1 MSDLITKIASDST
14 NGIYTTKYG
23 FAPIGPDH
31 HCGEGSICE
40 GYSLRG
46 ELQMIT
52 TPTGVNTLEL
62 MATVKGAQEFK
73 KTSIFGVGW
82 ALEYGKEKKQTEAY
96 FAMWSWQQNLMRNG
110 WANMNV
116 KTNLSLDKVKEDP
129 RAAQTTMIPEK
140 VQTWVPTV
148 TKHLGKDLQVGATRN
163 LN

>member
-1 MSDLITKIASDST
+1 
-14 NGIYTTKYG
+14 
-23 FAPIGPDH
+23 
-31 HCGEGSICE
+31 
-40 GYSLRG
+40 
-46 ELQMIT
+46 
-52 TPTGVNTLEL
+52 
-62 MATVKGAQEFK
+62 
-73 KTSIFGVGW
+73 
-82 ALEYGKEKKQTEAY
+82 
-96 FAMWSWQQNLMRNG
+96 MRNG